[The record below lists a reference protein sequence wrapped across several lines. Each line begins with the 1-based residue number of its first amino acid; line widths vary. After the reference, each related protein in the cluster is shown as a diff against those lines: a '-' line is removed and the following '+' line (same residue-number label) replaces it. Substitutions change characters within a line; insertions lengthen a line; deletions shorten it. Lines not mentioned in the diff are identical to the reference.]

1 MLVHELGQQAVAAVE
16 GGRPGV
22 DGEHQAIRSRCA
34 AMVGCTVVDDYRVL
48 MLEIGGMFQAR
59 CKL

>member
-22 DGEHQAIRSRCA
+22 DGEHQAIHRMCWVQA
-34 AMVGCTVVDDYRVL
+34 GCKVVDDCMLL
-48 MLEIGGMFQAR
+48 MLEMGGMFQAR